1 MSEISNRKFV
11 KTVDFDCGRFEE
23 SVTDLFYGVLGA
35 VASKSF
41 IRPP

>member
-11 KTVDFDCGRFEE
+11 KNILTE
-23 SVTDLFYGVLGA
+23 SVTDLFYGVLGD